1 MAKKACVAGAEW
13 VKEIMVGDE
22 VRERW
27 RKDEQ
32 IMKNLLDDYKEFG
45 FYFERNGETLEG
57 IEQ

>member
-27 RKDEQ
+27 RKEEQ
-32 IMKNLLDDYKEFG
+32 IMKNLLEDYKEFG
-45 FYFERNGETLEG
+45 FYSERNGETLEG